1 VLHAPGECEICDE
14 YAQDLQEIRAAWGI
28 NFTGHH
34 DLETENG
41 TPLLPCPAEVERP
54 LDIINAWSRNR
65 AATKESL
72 EQTAKDV
79 AEALKMFRG
88 EAKGG

>member
-1 VLHAPGECEICDE
+1 VA
-14 YAQDLQEIRAAWGI
+14 
-28 NFTGHH
+28 
-34 DLETENG
+34 
-41 TPLLPCPAEVERP
+41 RP

>member
-1 VLHAPGECEICDE
+1 M
-14 YAQDLQEIRAAWGI
+14 
-28 NFTGHH
+28 
-34 DLETENG
+34 
-41 TPLLPCPAEVERP
+41 LPCPAEVARP

-72 EQTAKDV
+72 EQAAKDV